1 MEVTKLSKS
10 KTSSLRLSTKTY
22 DEIDNICDEVGCT
35 RNDWLKDAAKE
46 KLRAENAQDQE
57 VIEDT
62 KSEPK
67 PTIEIIETKEEPK
80 PRVELI
86 PKEIIKEVPQ
96 DNSNKPVV
104 QFTQF
109 NGKLLPVAKRF
120 NA

>member
-1 MEVTKLSKS
+1 MSKS
-10 KTSSLRLSTKTY
+10 KTSSLRLPTKMY

-46 KLRAENAQDQE
+46 KLRAENTQDQE

-62 KSEPK
+62 APEPK
-67 PTIEIIETKEEPK
+67 PTIEIVEPKEEPK

-96 DNSNKPVV
+96 DNSNKPIVK
-104 QFTQF
+104 FIPF
-109 NGKLLPVAKRF
+109 NGKLLPFAKRF
-120 NA
+120 NT

>member
-1 MEVTKLSKS
+1 M
-10 KTSSLRLSTKTY
+10 Y

-46 KLRAENAQDQE
+46 KLRIEKSEDQE

-62 KSEPK
+62 KPQEIPK
-67 PTIEIIETKEEPK
+67 PKIELIDEEPK
-80 PRVELI
+80 ATLELI
-86 PKEIIKEVPQ
+86 PEPKITIKEVPQ

-104 QFTQF
+104 QFTNF

-120 NA
+120 NT

>member
-1 MEVTKLSKS
+1 LSKS
-10 KTSSLRLSTKTY
+10 KTSSLRLPTKMY

-62 KSEPK
+62 APEPK
-67 PTIEIIETKEEPK
+67 PTIEIVETKEEPK
-80 PRVELI
+80 ATLELI
-86 PKEIIKEVPQ
+86 PEPKITIKEVPQ

-104 QFTQF
+104 QFTPF
-109 NGKLLPVAKRF
+109 NSKLLPFAKRY
-120 NA
+120 NI